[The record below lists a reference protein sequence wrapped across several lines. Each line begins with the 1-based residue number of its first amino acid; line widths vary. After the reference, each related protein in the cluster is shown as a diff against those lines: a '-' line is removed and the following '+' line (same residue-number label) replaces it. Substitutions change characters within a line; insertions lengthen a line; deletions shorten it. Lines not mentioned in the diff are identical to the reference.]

1 MRSTPPPQNQDLHSN
16 VPDTSPAVLLLVDV
30 INDLDF
36 PDNEWLLKHAP
47 VFGRTLASLKSRAR
61 RAGIPTIY
69 VNDNRGRWRSDFSAV
84 LKHCLRPQSP
94 GRKLV
99 RMLVPRS
106 DDYIVLKPKHDAFY
120 ATPLDTL
127 LSYMQAKKVILAGLT
142 TNACVLSTAMELH
155 VRDFEIV
162 VPSDCVCGLDK
173 QDHERALAVMRTS
186 FGARI
191 CPAAELRME
200 NFSRGVKKYR
210 EERAA

>member
-1 MRSTPPPQNQDLHSN
+1 MRSAPPQNQDLHGN
-16 VPDTSPAVLLLVDV
+16 VPDTSQTVLLLVDV

-36 PDNEWLLKHAP
+36 PDNELLLKQAP
-47 VFGRTLASLKSRAR
+47 AIGKTLASLKSRAR

-69 VNDNRGRWRSDFSAV
+69 VNDNRGRWRSDFSVV
-84 LKHCLRPQSP
+84 LRHSLRPQSP

-99 RMLVPRS
+99 RMLIPRS
-106 DDYIVLKPKHDAFY
+106 DDYIVLKPKHAAFY
-120 ATPLDTL
+120 ATPLETL
-127 LSYMQAKKVILAGLT
+127 LSYMRANTVILAGLT

-155 VRDFEIV
+155 VRDFKIFI
-162 VPSDCVCGLDK
+162 PSDCVCGLNT

-186 FGARI
+186 FGARV

-200 NFSRGVKKYR
+200 DFRSAARKNYR